1 MARRNF
7 DLGIEAHNTG
17 NYSDAFELYLLALD
31 EDTGGYAEYNI
42 AILYINGQGGHKVMK
57 KSWNGTP
64 GQARKGIFKLR
75 ITLDWC
81 INREKEWLE
90 ILK

>member
-57 KSWNGTP
+57 KS
-64 GQARKGIFKLR
+64 
-75 ITLDWC
+75 
-81 INREKEWLE
+81 
-90 ILK
+90 